1 MQSVAITMSTSQP
14 ESWGATT
21 SRSFDA
27 GEKQASTSC
36 MCGGTAFIVQA
47 QPSPVT
53 LAHSRPSSRFAKAET
68 FS

>member
-1 MQSVAITMSTSQP
+1 M
-14 ESWGATT
+14 

-47 QPSPVT
+47 QPSPAT
-53 LAHSRPSSRFAKAET
+53 LAHSRPSSRFAKADT